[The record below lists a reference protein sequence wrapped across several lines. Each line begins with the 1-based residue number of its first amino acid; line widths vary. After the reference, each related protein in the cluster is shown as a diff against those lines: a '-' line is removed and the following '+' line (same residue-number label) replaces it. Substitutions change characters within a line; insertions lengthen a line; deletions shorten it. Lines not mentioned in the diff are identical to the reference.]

1 MDLFRVLS
9 DFLLKAYGAEEL
21 SPIISS
27 LEKNGFDIKKTVSDL
42 NPNTVLP
49 VLKNVFSALSK
60 ETNKDGGGYSTTE
73 KFGAAPI
80 TDFADEE
87 IVSRLNQYL
96 G

>member
-1 MDLFRVLS
+1 MELFRVLS

-49 VLKNVFSALSK
+49 VLKNIFSSLSK
-60 ETNKDGGGYSTTE
+60 DTNNDIGDYSLT
-73 KFGAAPI
+73 KCFGAAPI
-80 TDFADEE
+80 ADFADEE
-87 IVSRLNQYL
+87 IVARLNEYL